1 MATQSDPYYTNRII
15 WIGLGGGM
23 INSKNSDGSSRRTRA
38 GRYIRQAA
46 GYSAFMPEALPPVDL
61 ELPGAVTA
69 ALSRA
74 DLALG
79 RLDGAVETLPH
90 PELFTAMY
98 VRREAVLSSQ
108 IEGTQASLDDL
119 VAAEARLRGDRPL
132 GDVNEVINYTAAL
145 NFGIARLAD
154 LPLSGRLLRE
164 IHEILMT
171 DVRGGHAT
179 PGLFRTTQNWIG
191 APGAMLA
198 DATFVPPP
206 PDAVPEQ
213 IGALERFLHTPTDL
227 PLLVQVGLAH
237 AQFETIHPFVD
248 GNGRLGR
255 LLITFLL
262 CERNVLS
269 KPVLYVSLI
278 LKKRRQEYY
287 DRLQAVRDHG
297 AWEEWLVFF
306 LDCVAEA
313 ALDAAR
319 LAKAILALREAHR
332 DAVVHGLGARAGKAI
347 RLLERLYRDPYI
359 DVNEAAT
366 MLGVSYANANT
377 IVLALERMGILREA
391 TGQARNRMFVYEDYI
406 ALFRDI

>member
-1 MATQSDPYYTNRII
+1 
-15 WIGLGGGM
+15 
-23 INSKNSDGSSRRTRA
+23 
-38 GRYIRQAA
+38 
-46 GYSAFMPEALPPVDL
+46 
-61 ELPGAVTA
+61 
-69 ALSRA
+69 
-74 DLALG
+74 
-79 RLDGAVETLPH
+79 
-90 PELFTAMY
+90 MY

-145 NFGIARLAD
+145 TFGIARLAE

-171 DVRGGHAT
+171 GVRGGYAT
-179 PGLFRTTQNWIG
+179 PGAFRTTQNWIG
-191 APGAMLA
+191 AAGAGLNVA
-198 DATFVPPP
+198 VFVPPP
-206 PDAVPEQ
+206 PEEVANQ
-213 IGALERFLHTPTDL
+213 IGQLEKFLHSSSDL

-237 AQFETIHPFVD
+237 SQFETIHPFVD

-262 CERNVLS
+262 CERSVLS
-269 KPVLYVSLI
+269 KPVLYVSLT

-287 DRLQAVRDHG
+287 ERLQAVRDHG
-297 AWEEWLVFF
+297 AWEAWLVFF

-319 LAKAILALREAHR
+319 LAKAILVLRENDR
-332 DAVVHGLGARAGKAI
+332 DAIVDGLGARAGKAI
-347 RLLERLYRDPYI
+347 KLLERLYRDPYI
-359 DVNEAAT
+359 DVNDAADL
-366 MLGVSYANANT
+366 LGVSYANANT
-377 IVLALERMGILREA
+377 IISVMERLGILHEA
-391 TGQARNRMFVYEDYI
+391 TGNARNRVFVYENYI

>member
-1 MATQSDPYYTNRII
+1 MVARYLMAQVN
-15 WIGLGGGM
+15 
-23 INSKNSDGSSRRTRA
+23 NSDRSQRA
-38 GRYIRQAA
+38 GRYVKQMS
-46 GYSAFMPEALPPVDL
+46 GYKAFIPEHLPPADL
-61 ELPGAVTA
+61 DLTGRITA
-69 ALSRA
+69 ALSQA

-119 VAAEARLRGDRPL
+119 VAAEARLRGDRPM

-145 NFGIARLAD
+145 TFGVARLSA
-154 LPLSGRLLRE
+154 LPISSRLLRE
-164 IHEILMT
+164 IHEILMNG
-171 DVRGGHAT
+171 VRGGHAT
-179 PGLFRTTQNWIG
+179 PGAFRTTQNWIG
-191 APGAMLA
+191 TTGATLSTA
-198 DATFVPPP
+198 IFVPPP
-206 PDAVPEQ
+206 PDVVPEQ
-213 IGALERFLHTPTDL
+213 IGALEKFLHQPSDL

-262 CERNVLS
+262 CERQVLS
-269 KPVLYVSLI
+269 KPVLYVSLV
-278 LKKRRQEYY
+278 LKRRRDEYY
-287 DRLQAVRDHG
+287 RRLQAVRDQG
-297 AWEEWLVFF
+297 EWENWLIFF
-306 LDCVAEA
+306 LECVSEA

-319 LAKAILALREAHR
+319 LAKSILSLREVHR
-332 DAVVHGLGARAGKAI
+332 DAVVNELGARAGKAI

-359 DVNEAAT
+359 EVNDAAS

-377 IVLALERMGILREA
+377 IIFALERMGILREA
-391 TGQARNRMFVYEDYI
+391 TGQQRNRIFVYEDYI
-406 ALFRDI
+406 ALFRDL

>member
-1 MATQSDPYYTNRII
+1 MAQVN
-15 WIGLGGGM
+15 
-23 INSKNSDGSSRRTRA
+23 NSDRSQRA
-38 GRYIRQAA
+38 GRYVKQMS
-46 GYSAFMPEALPPVDL
+46 GYKAFIPEHLPPADL
-61 ELPGAVTA
+61 DLTGRITA
-69 ALSRA
+69 ALSQA

-119 VAAEARLRGDRPL
+119 VAAEARLRGDRPM

-145 NFGIARLAD
+145 TFGVARLSA
-154 LPLSGRLLRE
+154 LPISSRLLRE
-164 IHEILMT
+164 IHEILMNG
-171 DVRGGHAT
+171 VRGGHAT
-179 PGLFRTTQNWIG
+179 PGAFRTTQNWIG
-191 APGAMLA
+191 TTGATLSTA
-198 DATFVPPP
+198 IFVPPP
-206 PDAVPEQ
+206 PDVVPEQ
-213 IGALERFLHTPTDL
+213 IGALEKFLHQPSDL

-262 CERNVLS
+262 CERQVLS
-269 KPVLYVSLI
+269 KPVLYVSLV
-278 LKKRRQEYY
+278 LKRRRDEYY
-287 DRLQAVRDHG
+287 RRLQAVRDQG
-297 AWEEWLVFF
+297 EWENWLIFF
-306 LDCVAEA
+306 LECVSEA

-319 LAKAILALREAHR
+319 LAKSILSLREVHR
-332 DAVVHGLGARAGKAI
+332 DAVVNELGARAGKAI

-359 DVNEAAT
+359 EVNDAAS

-377 IVLALERMGILREA
+377 IIFALERMGILREA
-391 TGQARNRMFVYEDYI
+391 TGQQRNRIFVYEDYI
-406 ALFRDI
+406 ALFRDL

>member
-1 MATQSDPYYTNRII
+1 LKGP
-15 WIGLGGGM
+15 
-23 INSKNSDGSSRRTRA
+23 
-38 GRYIRQAA
+38 
-46 GYSAFMPEALPPVDL
+46 
-61 ELPGAVTA
+61 VTA
-69 ALSRA
+69 SLSRA

-119 VAAEARLRGDRPL
+119 VAAEARLRGDKPL

-145 NFGIARLAD
+145 NFGIARLAE

-171 DVRGGHAT
+171 GVRGGHAT
-179 PGLFRTTQNWIG
+179 PGAFRTTQNWIG
-191 APGAMLA
+191 AAGATLS
-198 DATFVPPP
+198 DAIFVPPP
-206 PDAVPEQ
+206 PETVPDQ
-213 IGALERFLHTPTDL
+213 IGALENFLHQPSDL

-262 CERNVLS
+262 CERSVLS
-269 KPVLYVSLI
+269 KPVLYVSLT

-287 DRLQAVRDHG
+287 ERLQAVRDRG
-297 AWEEWLVFF
+297 AWEDWLIFF

-319 LAKAILALREAHR
+319 LAKNILSLREAHR
-332 DAVVHGLGARAGKAI
+332 DSIVNEMGARAGKAI

-359 DVNEAAT
+359 EVNEAVT

-377 IVLALERMGILREA
+377 IVWDMERLGILREA
-391 TGQARNRMFVYEDYI
+391 TGQQRNRIFVYEDYI
-406 ALFRDI
+406 ALFREL

>member
-1 MATQSDPYYTNRII
+1 M
-15 WIGLGGGM
+15 
-23 INSKNSDGSSRRTRA
+23 
-38 GRYIRQAA
+38 
-46 GYSAFMPEALPPVDL
+46 
-61 ELPGAVTA
+61 A
-69 ALSRA
+69 ALSKA

-145 NFGIARLAD
+145 NFGVARLSE
-154 LPLSGRLLRE
+154 LPISGRLLRE

-171 DVRGGHAT
+171 GVRGGHAT
-179 PGLFRTTQNWIG
+179 PGEFRTTQNWIG
-191 APGAMLA
+191 APGATLA
-198 DATFVPPP
+198 TAIFVPPP
-206 PDAVPEQ
+206 PEQVSEQ
-213 IGALERFLHTPTDL
+213 IGALENFLHQPSEL
-227 PLLVQVGLAH
+227 PLLVRIGLAH
-237 AQFETIHPFVD
+237 VQFETIHPFVD

-262 CERNVLS
+262 CEREVLS
-269 KPVLYVSLI
+269 KPVLYVSLV

-287 DRLQAVRDHG
+287 DRLQAVRDRG
-297 AWEEWLVFF
+297 EWEAWLVFF
-306 LDCVAEA
+306 LECVTEA

-319 LAKAILALREAHR
+319 LAKSILGLRENHR
-332 DAVVHGLGARAGKAI
+332 DAVVNALGARAGKAI

-359 DVNEAAT
+359 EVNEAAS

-377 IVLALERMGILREA
+377 IVWDLEKMGILREA
-391 TGQARNRMFVYEDYI
+391 TGQQRNRIFVYEDYI
-406 ALFRDI
+406 ALFREI

>member
-1 MATQSDPYYTNRII
+1 MTQSDNNDQRP
-15 WIGLGGGM
+15 
-23 INSKNSDGSSRRTRA
+23 GSARA
-38 GRYIRQAA
+38 GRYVRQLS
-46 GYSAFMPEALPPVDL
+46 GYKAFIPEALPPPDL
-61 ELPGAVTA
+61 DIQGRVMA
-69 ALSRA
+69 ALSKA

-145 NFGIARLAD
+145 NFGVARLSE
-154 LPLSGRLLRE
+154 LPISGRLLRE

-171 DVRGGHAT
+171 GVRGGHAT
-179 PGLFRTTQNWIG
+179 PGEFRTTQNWIG
-191 APGAMLA
+191 APGATLA
-198 DATFVPPP
+198 TAIFVPPP
-206 PDAVPEQ
+206 PEQVSEQ
-213 IGALERFLHTPTDL
+213 IGALENFLHQPSEL
-227 PLLVQVGLAH
+227 PLLVRIGLAH
-237 AQFETIHPFVD
+237 VQFETIHPFVD

-262 CERNVLS
+262 CEREVLS
-269 KPVLYVSLI
+269 KPVLYVSLV

-287 DRLQAVRDHG
+287 DRLQAVRDRG
-297 AWEEWLVFF
+297 EWEAWLVFF
-306 LDCVAEA
+306 LECVTEA

-319 LAKAILALREAHR
+319 LAKSILGLRENHR
-332 DAVVHGLGARAGKAI
+332 DAVVNALGARAGKAI

-359 DVNEAAT
+359 EVNEAAS

-377 IVLALERMGILREA
+377 IVWDLEKMGILREA
-391 TGQARNRMFVYEDYI
+391 TGQQRNRIFVYEDYI
-406 ALFRDI
+406 ALFREI

>member
-1 MATQSDPYYTNRII
+1 MVDLPAMVQSENNNPR
-15 WIGLGGGM
+15 GR
-23 INSKNSDGSSRRTRA
+23 SVRA
-38 GRYIRQAA
+38 GRYVRQAT
-46 GYSAFMPEALPPVDL
+46 GYSAFIPEALPPKDL
-61 ELPGAVTA
+61 ELEGRVTA
-69 ALSRA
+69 MLSRA

-119 VAAEARLRGDRPL
+119 VAAEARLRGERPL

-145 NFGIARLAD
+145 NFGIARLAA

-171 DVRGGHAT
+171 GVRGGHAT
-179 PGLFRTTQNWIG
+179 PGAFRTTQNWIG
-191 APGAMLA
+191 ATGATLS
-198 DATFVPPP
+198 DAIFVPPP
-206 PDAVPEQ
+206 PDTVPEQ
-213 IGALERFLHTPTDL
+213 IGALENFLHAPTNL

-255 LLITFLL
+255 LLVTFLL
-262 CERNVLS
+262 CERDVLT
-269 KPVLYVSLI
+269 KPVLYVSLT

-287 DRLQAVRDHG
+287 ERLQAVRDRG
-297 AWEEWLVFF
+297 EWEEWLVFF
-306 LDCVAEA
+306 LECVADA

-319 LAKAILALREAHR
+319 LAKNILSLRESHR
-332 DAVVHGLGARAGKAI
+332 DAIVNDLGARAGKAI
-347 RLLERLYRDPYI
+347 KLLERLYRDPYI
-359 DVNEAAT
+359 EVNEAAAI
-366 MLGVSYANANT
+366 LGVSYANANT
-377 IVLALERMGILREA
+377 IIFALERMGILREA
-391 TGQARNRMFVYEDYI
+391 TGQQRNRIFVYEDYI

>member
-1 MATQSDPYYTNRII
+1 MAQVN
-15 WIGLGGGM
+15 
-23 INSKNSDGSSRRTRA
+23 NSDRSQRA
-38 GRYIRQAA
+38 GRYVKQMS
-46 GYSAFMPEALPPVDL
+46 GYKAFIPEHLPPADL
-61 ELPGAVTA
+61 DLTGRITA
-69 ALSRA
+69 ALSQA

-119 VAAEARLRGDRPL
+119 VAAEARLRGDRPM

-145 NFGIARLAD
+145 TLGVARLSA
-154 LPLSGRLLRE
+154 LPISSRLLRE
-164 IHEILMT
+164 IHEILMNG
-171 DVRGGHAT
+171 VRGGHAT
-179 PGLFRTTQNWIG
+179 PGAFRTTQNWIG
-191 APGAMLA
+191 TTGATLSTA
-198 DATFVPPP
+198 IFVPPP
-206 PDAVPEQ
+206 PDVVPEQ
-213 IGALERFLHTPTDL
+213 IGALEKFLHQPSDL

-262 CERNVLS
+262 CERQVLS
-269 KPVLYVSLI
+269 KPVLYVSLV
-278 LKKRRQEYY
+278 LKRRRDEYY
-287 DRLQAVRDHG
+287 RRLQAVRDQG
-297 AWEEWLVFF
+297 EWENWLIFF
-306 LDCVAEA
+306 LECVSEA

-319 LAKAILALREAHR
+319 LAKSILSLREVHR
-332 DAVVHGLGARAGKAI
+332 DAVVNELGARAGKAI

-359 DVNEAAT
+359 EVNDAAS

-377 IVLALERMGILREA
+377 IIFALERMGILREA
-391 TGQARNRMFVYEDYI
+391 TGQQRNRIFVYEDYI
-406 ALFRDI
+406 ALFRDL

>member
-1 MATQSDPYYTNRII
+1 M
-15 WIGLGGGM
+15 
-23 INSKNSDGSSRRTRA
+23 
-38 GRYIRQAA
+38 
-46 GYSAFMPEALPPVDL
+46 
-61 ELPGAVTA
+61 
-69 ALSRA
+69 LSRA

-119 VAAEARLRGDRPL
+119 VAAEARLRGERPL

-145 NFGIARLAD
+145 NFGIARLAA

-171 DVRGGHAT
+171 GVRGGHAT
-179 PGLFRTTQNWIG
+179 PGAFRTTQNWIG
-191 APGAMLA
+191 ATGATLS
-198 DATFVPPP
+198 DAIFVPPP
-206 PDAVPEQ
+206 PDTVPEQ
-213 IGALERFLHTPTDL
+213 IGALENFLHAPTNL

-255 LLITFLL
+255 LLVTFLL
-262 CERNVLS
+262 CERDVLT
-269 KPVLYVSLI
+269 KPVLYVSLT

-287 DRLQAVRDHG
+287 ERLQAVRDRG
-297 AWEEWLVFF
+297 EWEEWLVFF
-306 LDCVAEA
+306 LECVADA

-319 LAKAILALREAHR
+319 LAKNILSLRESHR
-332 DAVVHGLGARAGKAI
+332 DAIVNDLGARAGKAI
-347 RLLERLYRDPYI
+347 KLLERLYRDPYI
-359 DVNEAAT
+359 EVNEAAAI
-366 MLGVSYANANT
+366 LGVSYANANT
-377 IVLALERMGILREA
+377 IIFALERMGILREA
-391 TGQARNRMFVYEDYI
+391 TGQQRNRIFVYEDYI

>member
-1 MATQSDPYYTNRII
+1 MSRTE
-15 WIGLGGGM
+15 
-23 INSKNSDGSSRRTRA
+23 NSERSGRA
-38 GRYIRQAA
+38 GRYIRQVS
-46 GYSAFMPEALPPVDL
+46 GYRAFIPAPLPPPDL
-61 ELPGAVTA
+61 DLSGDLTA

-108 IEGTQASLDDL
+108 IEGTQASMDDL
-119 VAAEARLRGDRPL
+119 VAAEARLRGDHPL

-145 NFGIARLAD
+145 NFGISRLSE

-171 DVRGGHAT
+171 GVRGGHAT
-179 PGLFRTTQNWIG
+179 PGSFRTTQNWIG
-191 APGAMLA
+191 ATGASLH
-198 DATFVPPP
+198 DAVFVPPP
-206 PDAVPEQ
+206 PDEVAEQ
-213 IGALERFLHTPTDL
+213 ISQLERFLHTPTDL

-237 AQFETIHPFVD
+237 SQFETIHPFVD

-262 CERNVLS
+262 CERSVLS
-269 KPVLYVSLI
+269 KPVLYVSLT

-287 DRLQAVRDHG
+287 ERLQAVRDQG
-297 AWEEWLVFF
+297 AWEEWLIFF
-306 LDCVAEA
+306 LDCVTEA

-319 LAKAILALREAHR
+319 LAKSILLLREQHR
-332 DAVVHGLGARAGKAI
+332 DDVVATLGARAGKAI
-347 RLLERLYRDPYI
+347 KLLERLYRAPYL
-359 DVNEAAT
+359 DVAEAAAL
-366 MLGVSYANANT
+366 LGVSYANANT
-377 IVLALERMGILREA
+377 IVAALERLGILREA
-391 TGQARNRMFVYEDYI
+391 TGNARNRVFVYENYI

>member
-1 MATQSDPYYTNRII
+1 MSISENSGER
-15 WIGLGGGM
+15 GG
-23 INSKNSDGSSRRTRA
+23 SRRA
-38 GRYIRQAA
+38 GRYVRQTR
-46 GYSAFMPEALPPVDL
+46 GYSAFIPTALPPVDL
-61 ELPGAVTA
+61 ELKGAVTA
-69 ALSRA
+69 SLSRA

-119 VAAEARLRGDRPL
+119 VAAEARLRGDRPM

-145 NFGIARLAD
+145 NFGIARLAE

-171 DVRGGHAT
+171 GVRGGHIT
-179 PGLFRTTQNWIG
+179 PGAFRTTQNWIG
-191 APGAMLA
+191 TAGAPLS
-198 DATFVPPP
+198 DALFVPPP
-206 PDAVPEQ
+206 PETVPDH
-213 IGALERFLHTPTDL
+213 IGALETFLHRPTEL

-262 CERNVLS
+262 CERSVLS
-269 KPVLYVSLI
+269 KPVLYVSLT

-287 DRLQAVRDHG
+287 ERLQAVRDHG
-297 AWEEWLVFF
+297 AWEVWLVFF
-306 LDCVAEA
+306 LDCVTEA

-319 LAKAILALREAHR
+319 MAKSILMLREAHR
-332 DAVVHGLGARAGKAI
+332 DAIVNDMGARAGKAI

-359 DVNEAAT
+359 EVNEAVRI
-366 MLGVSYANANT
+366 LGVSYANANT
-377 IVLALERMGILREA
+377 IVWDMERLGILREA
-391 TGQARNRMFVYEDYI
+391 TGQQRNRIFVYEDYI
-406 ALFRDI
+406 ALFREL

>member
-1 MATQSDPYYTNRII
+1 MMAS
-15 WIGLGGGM
+15 
-23 INSKNSDGSSRRTRA
+23 
-38 GRYIRQAA
+38 
-46 GYSAFMPEALPPVDL
+46 
-61 ELPGAVTA
+61 
-69 ALSRA
+69 LSRA

-119 VAAEARLRGDRPL
+119 VAAEARLRGVRPP

-145 NFGIARLAD
+145 NFGIARLAE

-171 DVRGGHAT
+171 GVRGGHAT
-179 PGLFRTTQNWIG
+179 LGVFRTTQNWIG
-191 APGAMLA
+191 ASGATLS
-198 DATFVPPP
+198 DAVFVPPP
-206 PDAVPEQ
+206 PETVPDQ
-213 IGALERFLHTPTDL
+213 IGALEKFLHQPNEL

-262 CERNVLS
+262 CERSVLS
-269 KPVLYVSLI
+269 KPVLYVSLT

-287 DRLQAVRDHG
+287 QRLQAVRDHG

-313 ALDAAR
+313 AVDAAR
-319 LAKAILALREAHR
+319 LAKSILSLREAHR
-332 DAVVHGLGARAGKAI
+332 DALVNEMGARAGKAI

-359 DVNEAAT
+359 EVNEAVR

-377 IVLALERMGILREA
+377 IVWDMERLGILREA
-391 TGQARNRMFVYEDYI
+391 TGQQRNRIFVYEDYI
-406 ALFRDI
+406 ALFREL

>member
-1 MATQSDPYYTNRII
+1 
-15 WIGLGGGM
+15 
-23 INSKNSDGSSRRTRA
+23 
-38 GRYIRQAA
+38 
-46 GYSAFMPEALPPVDL
+46 
-61 ELPGAVTA
+61 
-69 ALSRA
+69 
-74 DLALG
+74 
-79 RLDGAVETLPH
+79 
-90 PELFTAMY
+90 
-98 VRREAVLSSQ
+98 VLSSQ

-145 NFGIARLAD
+145 NFGIARLVE

-171 DVRGGHAT
+171 GVRGGHAT
-179 PGLFRTTQNWIG
+179 PGAFRTTQNWIG
-191 APGAMLA
+191 AAGATLS
-198 DATFVPPP
+198 DAVFVPPP
-206 PDAVPEQ
+206 PETVPDQ
-213 IGALERFLHTPTDL
+213 IGALENFLHQPTEL

-262 CERNVLS
+262 CERSVLS
-269 KPVLYVSLI
+269 KPVLYVSLT

-287 DRLQAVRDHG
+287 ERLQAVRDHG
-297 AWEEWLVFF
+297 AWEDWLVFF

-313 ALDAAR
+313 ALDAAH
-319 LAKAILALREAHR
+319 LAKNILSLREAHR
-332 DAVVHGLGARAGKAI
+332 DAIVNEMGARAGKAI

-359 DVNEAAT
+359 EVNEAVT

-377 IVLALERMGILREA
+377 IVWDMERLGILREA
-391 TGQARNRMFVYEDYI
+391 TGQQRNRIFVYEDYI
-406 ALFRDI
+406 ALFREL

>member
-1 MATQSDPYYTNRII
+1 MAQVD
-15 WIGLGGGM
+15 
-23 INSKNSDGSSRRTRA
+23 NSDRSQRA
-38 GRYIRQAA
+38 GRYVKQMS
-46 GYSAFMPEALPPVDL
+46 GYKAFIPEPLPPADL
-61 ELPGAVTA
+61 DLTGRITA
-69 ALSRA
+69 ALSQA

-119 VAAEARLRGDRPL
+119 VAAEARLRGDRPM

-145 NFGIARLAD
+145 TFGVARLSA
-154 LPLSGRLLRE
+154 LPISSRLLRE
-164 IHEILMT
+164 IHEILMNG
-171 DVRGGHAT
+171 VRGGHAT
-179 PGLFRTTQNWIG
+179 PGAFRTTQNWIG
-191 APGAMLA
+191 TTGATLSTA
-198 DATFVPPP
+198 IFVPPP
-206 PDAVPEQ
+206 PDVVPEQ
-213 IGALERFLHTPTDL
+213 IGALEKFLHQSSDL

-262 CERNVLS
+262 CERQVLS
-269 KPVLYVSLI
+269 KPVLYVSLV
-278 LKKRRQEYY
+278 LKRRRDEYY
-287 DRLQAVRDHG
+287 RRLQAVRDQG
-297 AWEEWLVFF
+297 EWENWLIFF
-306 LDCVAEA
+306 LECVSEA

-319 LAKAILALREAHR
+319 LAKSILSLREAHR
-332 DAVVHGLGARAGKAI
+332 DAVVNELGARAGKAI

-359 DVNEAAT
+359 EVNDAAS

-377 IVLALERMGILREA
+377 IIFALERMGILREA
-391 TGQARNRMFVYEDYI
+391 TGQQRNRIFVYEDYI
-406 ALFRDI
+406 ALFRDL

>member
-1 MATQSDPYYTNRII
+1 MSDSENNAAKPR
-15 WIGLGGGM
+15 
-23 INSKNSDGSSRRTRA
+23 SHRA
-38 GRYIRQAA
+38 GRYVRQTR
-46 GYSAFMPEALPPVDL
+46 GYRAFIPEFLPPADL
-61 ELPGAVTA
+61 DLSGPVTA
-69 ALSRA
+69 SLSRA

-119 VAAEARLRGDRPL
+119 VAAEARLRGDKPI

-145 NFGIARLAD
+145 NFGIARLSE

-171 DVRGGHAT
+171 GVRGGHAT
-179 PGLFRTTQNWIG
+179 PGAFRTTQNWIG
-191 APGAMLA
+191 AAGASLS
-198 DATFVPPP
+198 DAVFVPPP
-206 PDAVPEQ
+206 PETVPAQ
-213 IGALERFLHTPTDL
+213 IGELEHFLHQPTEM

-262 CERNVLS
+262 CERSVLS
-269 KPVLYVSLI
+269 KPVLYVSLT

-287 DRLQAVRDHG
+287 QRLQAVRDQG

-319 LAKAILALREAHR
+319 LAKSILGLRETHR
-332 DAVVHGLGARAGKAI
+332 DAVVNEMGARAGKAI

-359 DVNEAAT
+359 EVNEAVT
-366 MLGVSYANANT
+366 ILGVSYANANT
-377 IVLALERMGILREA
+377 IVLDMERLGILREA
-391 TGQARNRMFVYEDYI
+391 TGQQRNRIFVYEDYI
-406 ALFRDI
+406 ALFRDL

>member
-1 MATQSDPYYTNRII
+1 MSISE
-15 WIGLGGGM
+15 
-23 INSKNSDGSSRRTRA
+23 NSTTRGRSQRA
-38 GRYIRQAA
+38 GRYVRQTR
-46 GYSAFMPEALPPVDL
+46 GYSAFIPEVLPPQDL
-61 ELPGAVTA
+61 ELKGPVTA
-69 ALSRA
+69 SLSRA

-119 VAAEARLRGDRPL
+119 VAAEARLRGDKPL

-145 NFGIARLAD
+145 NFGIARLAE

-171 DVRGGHAT
+171 GVRGGHAT
-179 PGLFRTTQNWIG
+179 PGAFRTTQNWIG
-191 APGAMLA
+191 AAGATLS
-198 DATFVPPP
+198 DAIFVPPP
-206 PDAVPEQ
+206 PETVPDQ
-213 IGALERFLHTPTDL
+213 IGALENFLHQPTEL

-262 CERNVLS
+262 CERSVLS
-269 KPVLYVSLI
+269 KPVLYVSLT

-287 DRLQAVRDHG
+287 ERLQAVRDRG
-297 AWEEWLVFF
+297 AWEDWLVFF

-319 LAKAILALREAHR
+319 LAKNILSLREAHR
-332 DAVVHGLGARAGKAI
+332 DSIVNEMGARAGKAI

-359 DVNEAAT
+359 EVNEAVT

-377 IVLALERMGILREA
+377 IVWDMERLGILREA
-391 TGQARNRMFVYEDYI
+391 TGQQRNRIFVYEDYI
-406 ALFRDI
+406 ALFREL